1 MKRLLKFLFIFLIIL
16 LPFNIYAELTNFVDE
31 YNSSDVIRVESG
43 SYELIIEDNANILS
57 DEDKIKL
64 QDEMTKLLEYGNV
77 ALVTNERLSGA
88 TSSKASSY
96 YYEHFGVESGTI
108 FYIDMNINN
117 RYIYIYSDGANS
129 KVITDM
135 KANTITDNV
144 YSYASNKDYYGC
156 ASKAFEQIHTVLAGG
171 KISEPLRFI
180 CSIILALISSFML
193 CFIYAYLSSRKTKA
207 SVKELMSSADTKLTI
222 SNFNAR
228 ITGEDRVYNPPSSS
242 SSGSS
247 GGGGGGGGGGS
258 GGGHRF

>member
-1 MKRLLKFLFIFLIIL
+1 MKRFINFIFIFLIIL
-16 LPFNIYAELTNFVDE
+16 LPFNVCSETTDFVDE

-43 SYELIIEDNANILS
+43 SY
-57 DEDKIKL
+57 
-64 QDEMTKLLEYGNV
+64 DEMTRLLEYGNI
-77 ALVTNERLSGA
+77 ALVTNETLSG
-88 TSSKASSY
+88 TVSYKASSY
-96 YYEHFGVESGTI
+96 YHDHFGVESGTVL
-108 FYIDMNINN
+108 YIDMNT

-129 KVITDM
+129 NVITDM

-156 ASKAFEQIHTVLAGG
+156 ASAAFEQIHTVLSGG

-193 CFIYAYLSSRKTKA
+193 CFIYAYLSSKKAKA
-207 SVKELMSSADTKLTI
+207 SVKELMSSADTKLVV

-228 ITGEDRVYNPPSSS
+228 ITGEDVVYNPPSSS
-242 SSGSS
+242 SGGSS
-247 GGGGGGGGGGS
+247 GGGGGGGGGS